1 MPADTPAAAAQER
14 ARPATADSPAAH
26 LAVFDV
32 DRTLLLGDCLLM
44 LGRHRQ
50 GGPLAWLLRWLG
62 FLPSLLAKISGR
74 ISTGQLK
81 ERFLAHFILGRGSR
95 GERANQAH
103 DDLEHELR
111 GPFLAQLQ
119 RRLRPAAVQRLRW
132 HQQQGHRVILC
143 SASPEFIL
151 QPLADALGV
160 GLIGTQVSRR
170 DDVLLPLLAGP
181 NCKGPEKPRRLEALL
196 AAEGQSLDAFL
207 LEAYGDS
214 AGDRELLQ
222 RAQLPHFRS
231 FCADPRPYPPVRL
244 EALLPVVALAMLAYG
259 VLGFWSQGN
268 QLGALLL
275 RLWPTILEGMGLVLL
290 GFGLRFLR
298 WRLLLGATG
307 QRPPLLIDARAWMG
321 SFAFTATPGKT
332 GETVRSLLLKQDCGT
347 PIVASLTALMVERLT
362 DGTSVLLLLLVN
374 LPLLLHRHLPLS
386 LPLIGGGLLLLPLLA
401 LTLLGQG
408 RPEFRQRWLAKFRR
422 RLPRSLAAASGDGIA
437 SLRQLLRPWL
447 LLQASLIGALAWSTE
462 GISLTLL
469 LRAMGLEGVD
479 LGVGI
484 VAHTCAGLLGAISML
499 PGGLGS
505 TEAGTVGM
513 LSLLGVPL
521 AVATP
526 ATLLIRLI
534 TLWFATALGV
544 LCLLL
549 PLPGRAGKQP

>member
-1 MPADTPAAAAQER
+1 MRAMPSAAE
-14 ARPATADSPAAH
+14 SPAGH

-32 DRTLLLGDCLLM
+32 DRTLLQGDCLLM
-44 LGRHRQ
+44 LGRHLQ
-50 GGPLAWLLRWLG
+50 GGPLAWLLRWLS

-81 ERFLAHFILGRGSR
+81 EHFLARFILGRGGR
-95 GERANQAH
+95 GERPSQSQDH
-103 DDLEHELR
+103 LERELR
-111 GPFLAQLQ
+111 GPFLAKLQ
-119 RRLRPAAVQRLRW
+119 RRLRPAALQRLRW

-151 QPLADALGV
+151 QPLADGLGV
-160 GLIGTQVSRR
+160 ELIGTQVSRR
-170 DDVLLPLLAGP
+170 DGILLPQLAGP

-196 AAEGQSLDAFL
+196 ASEGLSLDAFL

-222 RAQLPHFRS
+222 RAQCPHYRS
-231 FCADPRPYPPVRL
+231 FTADPRPYPPVRL
-244 EALLPVVALAMLAYG
+244 EALLPVVAVAMLAYG

-275 RLWPTILEGMGLVLL
+275 RLWPTILQGMGLVLL

-332 GETVRSLLLKQDCGT
+332 GETVRTLLLKQDCGT

-362 DGTSVLLLLLVN
+362 DATSVLLLLLVN

-386 LPLIGGGLLLLPLLA
+386 LPLIGGGLLLLPLL
-401 LTLLGQG
+401 LLVILLGRG
-408 RPEFRQRWLAKFRR
+408 RADRRQRWLAGLRR
-422 RLPRSLAAASGDGIA
+422 LLPRSLAAASGDGIA
-437 SLRQLLRPWL
+437 NLRQLLRPL
-447 LLQASLIGALAWSTE
+447 LLVQASVIGALAWSME

-469 LRAMGLEGVD
+469 LRAMGLAKID

-544 LCLLL
+544 LCLML
-549 PLPGRAGKQP
+549 PRPPGHAVQQP